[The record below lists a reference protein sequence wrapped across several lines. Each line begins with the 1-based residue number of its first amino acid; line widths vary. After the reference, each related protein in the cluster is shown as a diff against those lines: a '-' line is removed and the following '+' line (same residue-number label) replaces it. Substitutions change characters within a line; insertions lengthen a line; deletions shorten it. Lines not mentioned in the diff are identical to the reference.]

1 MGNKMVN
8 DAFKIVNAF
17 FKGLSRYRFI
27 YQIDLHSPFR
37 LNYNEHIYLYLELYW
52 YVWLDK

>member
-1 MGNKMVN
+1 MLN

-17 FKGLSRYRFI
+17 FNGLSKYRFI
-27 YQIDLHSPFR
+27 YQVDLCSLFR
-37 LNYNEHIYLYLELYW
+37 LNRNEHIYLYLDLYW